1 MLLWLIHVD
10 VRQKPTQYC
19 KAVILQVKKKK
30 THNMLNN
37 TILPLH
43 QNLVKLETRNSSG
56 KKKVGILKNHT
67 NTGAPSCKP
76 LLSSFR
82 SFRTTF
88 NTNLYPHI
96 HPKYLP
102 GFWV

>member
-19 KAVILQVKKKK
+19 KAIILQVKKE

-56 KKKVGILKNHT
+56 KKK
-67 NTGAPSCKP
+67 
-76 LLSSFR
+76 
-82 SFRTTF
+82 
-88 NTNLYPHI
+88 
-96 HPKYLP
+96 
-102 GFWV
+102 